1 MPAAVVSRSTGSGKP
16 KKLLEQARDVLRL
29 KHYSLRTERSYCD
42 WIKRF
47 IRFHHLRHPK
57 EMAAPEISEF
67 LTHLARIGNVSAST
81 QNQALSAL
89 LFLYQQVL
97 KQEVGWITEVERARQ
112 PKRIPVVLTRDEVY
126 KIFAHL
132 HGTSRLMA
140 GLLYGSGL
148 RLMECVR
155 LRVKDVDFG
164 YARITVRDGKGA
176 KIE

>member
-1 MPAAVVSRSTGSGKP
+1 MALTSLSPANPGSKP
-16 KKLLEQARDVLRL
+16 KKLLDQTRAVMRL
-29 KHYSLRTERSYCD
+29 KHYSVRTEPTYCD

-47 IRFHHLRHPK
+47 IHFHHLRHLK
-57 EMAAPEISEF
+57 EMGAAEISTF
-67 LTHLARIGNVSAST
+67 LTHLATIGNVSAAT

-97 KQEVGWITEVERARQ
+97 KQEVGWVDKVERAKR
-112 PKRIPVVLTRDEVY
+112 PKRVPAVLTRDEIH

-132 HGTSRLMA
+132 HGMPRLMA

-155 LRVKDVDFG
+155 LRVHP
-164 YARITVRDGKGA
+164 VR
-176 KIE
+176 